1 MKDGT
6 GTCLFQLTESDKEPT
21 MTQEPFRI
29 DIHHHIVPQEYVA
42 ALTALGVKGGG
53 RIDFP
58 HWDPLRSLTMMDRQ
72 GIATAITSLSAPG
85 IYFGDRAL
93 ARDLARR
100 CNDYSANLVHSYPQR
115 FGAFATLPFPDV
127 DAALLELEYALDTLH
142 LDGVVLLSNY
152 EGQYL
157 GDPAFDAVF
166 TELNRRKAVV
176 FVHPTVPPNDRISP
190 IPLPVGTLEFVF
202 DTTRAVV
209 DLAARGTLVQCPDM
223 RIILSHAGGTVPY
236 LAERIAAA
244 VAGSVSV
251 REGISADMLGEILG
265 KMQSV
270 LAALQ
275 RLYYDTAL
283 SASPYIFRALQELVK
298 PSQILFGSDYPWADE
313 MIAAFTIRGVG
324 NYGGFD
330 NQMRRTIER
339 ENALALFPRLKE
351 QE

>member
-1 MKDGT
+1 
-6 GTCLFQLTESDKEPT
+6 
-21 MTQEPFRI
+21 
-29 DIHHHIVPQEYVA
+29 
-42 ALTALGVKGGG
+42 
-53 RIDFP
+53 
-58 HWDPLRSLTMMDRQ
+58 
-72 GIATAITSLSAPG
+72 
-85 IYFGDRAL
+85 
-93 ARDLARR
+93 
-100 CNDYSANLVHSYPQR
+100 
-115 FGAFATLPFPDV
+115 
-127 DAALLELEYALDTLH
+127 LEYALDALR
-142 LDGVVLLSNY
+142 LEGVVLLSSY

-176 FVHPTVPPNDRISP
+176 FIHPDVPPNDRVSP

-209 DLAARGTLVQCPDM
+209 NLAAHGTLVRCPDM

-244 VAGSVSV
+244 VAGAVSV
-251 REGISADMLGEILG
+251 REGISPNMLGEILAE
-265 KMQSV
+265 MQNV

-283 SASPYIFRALQELVK
+283 SASPYIFSSLQELVK

-313 MIAAFTIRGVG
+313 MIAAFTIRGIEH
-324 NYGGFD
+324 YDGFD
-330 NQMRRTIER
+330 NQIGRTIER
-339 ENALALFPRLKE
+339 KNALALFPRIKE

>member
-1 MKDGT
+1 MI
-6 GTCLFQLTESDKEPT
+6 
-21 MTQEPFRI
+21 QEPFRI
-29 DIHHHIVPQEYVA
+29 DVHHHIVPPEYVA
-42 ALTALGVKGGG
+42 ALTAFGVKGGG
-53 RIDFP
+53 GIDFP
-58 HWDPLRSLTMMDRQ
+58 HWDPQSSLNMMDRQ

-85 IYFGDRAL
+85 VYFGDRAL

-100 CNDYSANLVHSYPQR
+100 SNDYSANLVHSYPQR
-115 FGAFATLPFPDV
+115 FGAFAMLPLPDV

-142 LDGVVLLSNY
+142 LDGVVLLSSY

-209 DLAARGTLVQCPDM
+209 NLAARETLLRCPDM

-244 VAGSVSV
+244 VAGAVSV
-251 REGISADMLGEILG
+251 REGISPNMLGEILG

-275 RLYYDTAL
+275 RLSYDTAL
-283 SASPYIFRALQELVK
+283 SASPYIFRSLQELVK
-298 PSQILFGSDYPWADE
+298 PSQVLFGSDYPWADE
-313 MIAAFTIRGVG
+313 MISAFTIRGIE
-324 NYGGFD
+324 YYDGFD
-330 NQMRRTIER
+330 NQMRGAIGR
-339 ENALALFPRLKE
+339 ENALAFFPRLKE